1 MLLLERRWCNSNS
14 APTAPTLP
22 PPHGE
27 PQAPGGGGPASSF
40 LFLKLERPPQSP
52 AGTGGLRTSVG
63 PGGRPALPVCSSR
76 FSAPRGRETA
86 GKQVTL
92 PAPEPERTR
101 RRDYGCQLW
110 TQWDCLLSTTQAFRQ
125 HLREST
131 HPGPQAHRER
141 QPASKGLST
150 GSTVIQNKQNT
161 HPGRQGYGRCR
172 RQLEF

>member
-1 MLLLERRWCNSNS
+1 ME
-14 APTAPTLP
+14 AGLP
-22 PPHGE
+22 PPF
-27 PQAPGGGGPASSF
+27 SF
-40 LFLKLERPPQSP
+40 LSWRDRPRVP
-52 AGTGGLRTSVG
+52 GTGGLRTSVD

-86 GKQVTL
+86 GKQATL

-110 TQWDCLLSTTQAFRQ
+110 TQWDYLLSTTQACQ

-161 HPGRQGYGRCR
+161 HPGRQGCWKM
-172 RQLEF
+172 QTPT